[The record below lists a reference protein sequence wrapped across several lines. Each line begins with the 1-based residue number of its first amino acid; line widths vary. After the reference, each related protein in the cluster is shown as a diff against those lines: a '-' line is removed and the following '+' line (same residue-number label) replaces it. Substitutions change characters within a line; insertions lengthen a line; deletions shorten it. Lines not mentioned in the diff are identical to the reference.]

1 MFNHNLL
8 LQQLQHQLQHQQQHQ
23 QHHLQQQQQHQ
34 QHQLQQQQQHQH
46 QLQQHHQQQQ
56 LQQHHQQQQL
66 QHHQQQLQQH
76 HQQQLRQVVQHQH
89 IPSGRAQTPQPP
101 APQAPTSCY
110 PRQHPHGHQGPRL
123 VPAAAVA
130 HGAPAPHLRPPG
142 APTPHLRPPGA
153 PAPTSLM
160 PPTLMA
166 GAMLMQRMQSFSVP
180 GGPRFSQFFMAG
192 VRSSILR
199 PPHHA
204 APPVAPVRG
213 VRASFTPSSYPH
225 SQTNSTSNYPHSQT
239 NSTNSY
245 PHSRT
250 NSTNQDSAKRLAESK
265 REGTEMTGQGTE
277 MTGQGT
283 EAQGSTLITEGK
295 AGTPERVYVFA
306 GQSEAAEESG
316 QTGCPQEE
324 RPHMKPNGGESGGSP
339 PLEPSHQNAVSRT
352 CSENPRDSL
361 ENEAMSPPSLQ
372 AEQCAEETRAAEV
385 LGVGSSLKVTI
396 QQTNESRAFSTGL
409 EEPANH
415 SQDSDQNSA
424 SSRFLCYICNT
435 TCCNQQ
441 EFQSHMNSLQHQRR
455 LMEIQ
460 HMSSTCL
467 AQLLPSLSDHREKRP
482 SLQRWCTTCQCH
494 FSGDLIEHR
503 RTKEHKMCKHSSRP
517 FCTMCKRHFRTPRK
531 FVEHMKSREHKQRVE
546 ELQEERGPELLD
558 ELITV
563 DAVGCFEGE
572 DNYEEESSE
581 EEEEGVATGQ
591 LAHRSVAL
599 EDMRD
604 EEEYDPDTQYGSSF
618 VVPVA
623 GFLCRLCHKF
633 YHFEST
639 ALQSHCRSL
648 THFQNLQKYRRR
660 RRRSQLPQEE
670 RQEEEEEEE
679 EEEEQQEEE
688 VEEEEAPGLH
698 CSRAPPTHTQKHTP
712 LETPPTHTQ
721 KHTPLETPPTHTQ
734 KHTPLETPPT
744 HTQKHSALAAASRGK
759 ASRRK
764 HPAKRSRT
772 QTDTEPTAG
781 AGPEP
786 HAAGAD
792 RTSWVDAAKRSCV
805 QLHGDDLSQ
814 GSEMDNRGAG
824 GGVPPRPCHPPDRA
838 EVLCDPPNRAEVLCD
853 LELELGRA
861 DREEAMDGPAETG
874 LQQQDQ
880 RQQPSSS
887 ASGQRHS
894 VTRRK
899 STRASK
905 RP

>member
-1 MFNHNLL
+1 
-8 LQQLQHQLQHQQQHQ
+8 
-23 QHHLQQQQQHQ
+23 
-34 QHQLQQQQQHQH
+34 
-46 QLQQHHQQQQ
+46 
-56 LQQHHQQQQL
+56 
-66 QHHQQQLQQH
+66 
-76 HQQQLRQVVQHQH
+76 
-89 IPSGRAQTPQPP
+89 
-101 APQAPTSCY
+101 
-110 PRQHPHGHQGPRL
+110 
-123 VPAAAVA
+123 
-130 HGAPAPHLRPPG
+130 
-142 APTPHLRPPGA
+142 
-153 PAPTSLM
+153 
-160 PPTLMA
+160 
-166 GAMLMQRMQSFSVP
+166 
-180 GGPRFSQFFMAG
+180 MAG

-213 VRASFTPSSYPH
+213 VRASFTPSS
-225 SQTNSTSNYPHSQT
+225 YPHSQT

-283 EAQGSTLITEGK
+283 GAQGSASITEGK
-295 AGTPERVYVFA
+295 AGTP
-306 GQSEAAEESG
+306 GQSEAAEKSG

-324 RPHMKPNGGESGGSP
+324 RPHIKPPME
-339 PLEPSHQNAVSRT
+339 NAVSRT

-361 ENEAMSPPSLQ
+361 ENDAMSPPSLQ
-372 AEQCAEETRAAEV
+372 AEKCAEETRAAEV

-467 AQLLPSLSDHREKRP
+467 AQLLPSLTDHRVCRP

-494 FSGDLIEHR
+494 FSGDLVEHR

-517 FCTMCKRHFRTPRK
+517 FCTMCTRHFRTPRK

-563 DAVGCFEGE
+563 DAVGCFEG
-572 DNYEEESSE
+572 
-581 EEEEGVATGQ
+581 
-591 LAHRSVAL
+591 
-599 EDMRD
+599 
-604 EEEYDPDTQYGSSF
+604 SSF

-648 THFQNLQKYRRR
+648 RHFQNLQKYRRR

-679 EEEEQQEEE
+679 EHQEEE
-688 VEEEEAPGLH
+688 EEE
-698 CSRAPPTHTQKHTP
+698 
-712 LETPPTHTQ
+712 
-721 KHTPLETPPTHTQ
+721 
-734 KHTPLETPPT
+734 
-744 HTQKHSALAAASRGK
+744 KHSALAAASRGK

-772 QTDTEPTAG
+772 QTDT
-781 AGPEP
+781 GPEP

-792 RTSWVDAAKRSCV
+792 QTGWVDAAKRSCV

-814 GSEMDNRGAG
+814 DSGLQGSEMDIRGEG
-824 GGVPPRPCHPPDRA
+824 GGVHPRPCDPPDRA
-838 EVLCDPPNRAEVLCD
+838 EVLCDPPDRAEVLCD
-853 LELELGRA
+853 PPRPGR
-861 DREEAMDGPAETG
+861 G
-874 LQQQDQ
+874 
-880 RQQPSSS
+880 
-887 ASGQRHS
+887 S
-894 VTRRK
+894 V
-899 STRASK
+899 
-905 RP
+905 

>member
-34 QHQLQQQQQHQH
+34 QHQLQQQQQHQQ

-56 LQQHHQQQQL
+56 LQQ
-66 QHHQQQLQQH
+66 HQQQLQQH

-89 IPSGRAQTPQPP
+89 IPSGRALTPQPP

-123 VPAAAVA
+123 VPAAAA
-130 HGAPAPHLRPPG
+130 FRPWRNIPSPPG
-142 APTPHLRPPGA
+142 
-153 PAPTSLM
+153 
-160 PPTLMA
+160 
-166 GAMLMQRMQSFSVP
+166 FSVP

-225 SQTNSTSNYPHSQT
+225 SQTNST
-239 NSTNSY
+239 NSY

-283 EAQGSTLITEGK
+283 GAQGSASITEGK
-295 AGTPERVYVFA
+295 AGTP
-306 GQSEAAEESG
+306 GQSEAAEKSG

-324 RPHMKPNGGESGGSP
+324 RPHIKPPMEVTRTLHTHTHARDAKRDTRLHETQTHASGESGGSP

-361 ENEAMSPPSLQ
+361 ENDAMSPPSLQ
-372 AEQCAEETRAAEV
+372 AEKCAEETRAAEV

-467 AQLLPSLSDHREKRP
+467 AQLLPSLTDHREKRP

-494 FSGDLIEHR
+494 FSGDLVEHR

-517 FCTMCKRHFRTPRK
+517 FCTMCTRHFRTPRK

-591 LAHRSVAL
+591 NVSRPVV
-599 EDMRD
+599 
-604 EEEYDPDTQYGSSF
+604 TGSSF

-648 THFQNLQKYRRR
+648 RHFQNLQKYRRR

-679 EEEEQQEEE
+679 EHQEEE
-688 VEEEEAPGLH
+688 EEEVEAPGLH
-698 CSRAPPTHTQKHTP
+698 CSRAPPTHTRKHTPLETPPTHTQKHTP

-744 HTQKHSALAAASRGK
+744 PTQKHSALAAASRGK

-772 QTDTEPTAG
+772 QTDT
-781 AGPEP
+781 GPEP

-792 RTSWVDAAKRSCV
+792 QTGWVDAAKRSCV

-814 GSEMDNRGAG
+814 DSGLQGSEMDIRGEG
-824 GGVPPRPCHPPDRA
+824 GGVHPRPCDPPDRA
-838 EVLCDPPNRAEVLCD
+838 EVLCDPPDRAEVLCD
-853 LELELGRA
+853 PPRPGR
-861 DREEAMDGPAETG
+861 G
-874 LQQQDQ
+874 
-880 RQQPSSS
+880 
-887 ASGQRHS
+887 S
-894 VTRRK
+894 V
-899 STRASK
+899 
-905 RP
+905 

>member
-34 QHQLQQQQQHQH
+34 QHQLQQQQQHQQQLQQHH
-46 QLQQHHQQQQ
+46 QQQQHQQHHQQQQ
-56 LQQHHQQQQL
+56 LQQ
-66 QHHQQQLQQH
+66 HQQQLQQH

-89 IPSGRAQTPQPP
+89 IPSGRALTPQPP

-130 HGAPAPHLRPPG
+130 HGAPAPHLRTPG

-213 VRASFTPSSYPH
+213 VRASFTPSSYPN

-265 REGTEMTGQGTE
+265 REGTEMTGQGT
-277 MTGQGT
+277 G
-283 EAQGSTLITEGK
+283 AQGSASITEGK
-295 AGTPERVYVFA
+295 AGTP
-306 GQSEAAEESG
+306 GQSEAAEKSG

-324 RPHMKPNGGESGGSP
+324 RPHIKPNGGESGGSP

-361 ENEAMSPPSLQ
+361 ENDAMSPPSLQ
-372 AEQCAEETRAAEV
+372 AEKCAEETRAAEV

-467 AQLLPSLSDHREKRP
+467 AQLLPSLTDHREKRP

-494 FSGDLIEHR
+494 FSGDLVEHR

-517 FCTMCKRHFRTPRK
+517 FCTMCTRHFRTPRK

-581 EEEEGVATGQ
+581 EEEEGVATEQ
-591 LAHRSVAL
+591 SAHRSVAL

-679 EEEEQQEEE
+679 EEEHQEEE
-688 VEEEEAPGLH
+688 EEVEAPGLH
-698 CSRAPPTHTQKHTP
+698 CSRA
-712 LETPPTHTQ
+712 
-721 KHTPLETPPTHTQ
+721 
-734 KHTPLETPPT
+734 PPT

-759 ASRRK
+759 ASRHK

-772 QTDTEPTAG
+772 QTDT
-781 AGPEP
+781 GPEP

-792 RTSWVDAAKRSCV
+792 QTGWVDAAKRSCV

-814 GSEMDNRGAG
+814 DSGLQGSEMDIRGEG
-824 GGVPPRPCHPPDRA
+824 GGVHPRPCDPPD
-838 EVLCDPPNRAEVLCD
+838 RAEVLCD

-861 DREEAMDGPAETG
+861 DREEAMDGLSETG

-880 RQQPSSS
+880 QQQPSSS

-894 VTRRK
+894 VSRRK